1 MWIFLWNQIDFL
13 SIKQERAGNDRQGE
27 LSLILLCLSILRT
40 LPATM
45 GFFLPEQREQW
56 REVRNMSRRLLLCG
70 FVRLV
75 FVIALF
81 EWILQPR
88 LASSFLSQRRP

>member
-1 MWIFLWNQIDFL
+1 MWVFLWNQIDFL
-13 SIKQERAGNDRQGE
+13 SIKQERLGNDRRGE
-27 LSLILLCLSILRT
+27 LTLILLCLSILRT

-45 GFFLPEQREQW
+45 GFLLPEQKEQW
-56 REVRNMSRRLLLCG
+56 REVRNVNRRLLCG

-81 EWILQPR
+81 ESGFCSPG
-88 LASSFLSQRRP
+88 

>member
-1 MWIFLWNQIDFL
+1 MWVFLWNQIDFL
-13 SIKQERAGNDRQGE
+13 STKQERLGNDRQGE
-27 LSLILLCLSILRT
+27 LTLILLCLSTLRT

-45 GFFLPEQREQW
+45 GFLCPEQREQW
-56 REVRNMSRRLLLCG
+56 REVRNVNRRLLRG

-81 EWILQPR
+81 ESGFYSPG
-88 LASSFLSQRRP
+88 